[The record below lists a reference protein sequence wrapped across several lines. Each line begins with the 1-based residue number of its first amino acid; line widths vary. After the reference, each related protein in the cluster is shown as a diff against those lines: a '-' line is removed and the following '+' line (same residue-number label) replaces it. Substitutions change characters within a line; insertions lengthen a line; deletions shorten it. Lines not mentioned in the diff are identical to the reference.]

1 MRLAVINLEKAACQ
15 SPGSVPPGHPA
26 LLKAA
31 KSRMAFVRF
40 QAGKKEDRRK
50 K

>member
-15 SPGSVPPGHPA
+15 SPGSIPPGHPA

-31 KSRMAFVRF
+31 QKPDGFCAFP
-40 QAGKKEDRRK
+40 GKEKGR
-50 K
+50 